1 MDKILVDWEHSM
13 MDKINRNKETADFP
27 TPENYNTSESEVKD
41 YIYDK
46 QRILDLDEERKK
58 NLVIP
63 GIILVMPV
71 IILSYFGD
79 GTVILL
85 LGVGAGVVLSLL
97 YFVVMRL
104 VDNIRFKKMYNAD
117 IESYLDAVDSF
128 VDEDRKG

>member
-13 MDKINRNKETADFP
+13 MDKINRNKEIAGFP

-104 VDNIRFKKMYNAD
+104 VDNIRLKKMYNAD

-128 VDEDRKG
+128 VDEDGKG